1 MNENIR
7 TLVTIITEA
16 SLEKTLTR
24 DIEKLGA
31 HGYTITDARGKGSHG
46 VRDAGW
52 DASSNIRVEVVCS
65 SNTAETITAHLKQ
78 HYYKNYAMIVYSLDV
93 SVSRP
98 EKF

>member
-31 HGYTITDARGKGSHG
+31 HGYTITDARGKGSNG

-52 DASSNIRVEVVCS
+52 DASSNIRIEVVCS
-65 SNTAETITAHLKQ
+65 SSTAEVICAHLRE